1 MTQILEVADKDFKI
15 ITMTMLKNLFTE
27 MEKMREQ
34 IENFIKE
41 METTKIM
48 KEPRYKKCV
57 HEIKKIH

>member
-48 KEPRYKKCV
+48 KEKA
-57 HEIKKIH
+57 

>member
-15 ITMTMLKNLFTE
+15 ITMTMLGNLYKE

-48 KEPRYKKCV
+48 KGKA
-57 HEIKKIH
+57 